1 MLVKFYRKNE
11 EKSSLTCQLGKAWYN
26 LVFDSL
32 DAKQMPQPLII
43 QGLQHF

>member
-26 LVFDSL
+26 VTIYVTILS
-32 DAKQMPQPLII
+32 KII
-43 QGLQHF
+43 GKE